1 MLDYWVHK
9 DINGFLLSK
18 QLRISRMKKNIYFE
32 EVLNEKITL
41 LFVFFA
47 YSLDAIQ
54 LSGGHKV
61 DGSRM

>member
-18 QLRISRMKKNIYFE
+18 QLRISR
-32 EVLNEKITL
+32 ITL